1 MEFTPNVYF
10 DLDSL
15 TQSYNQFFNYQKQQ
29 NWEGLLSKPD
39 SVQIQQVFER
49 NVNDMRRMYIRFAL
63 PNRYTTNKY
72 ETGGIISSEPEKG
85 VYKMDTLKK
94 LLTLIPDG
102 QKKPASNMKVLYFGA
117 DKMLLKSA
125 DDPMAPTLTCRR
137 VE

>member
-1 MEFTPNVYF
+1 MVGFILSASVSNCQTLPGNWKFARMEFTPNVYF

-102 QKKPASNMKVLYFGA
+102 QKNLQAI
-117 DKMLLKSA
+117 
-125 DDPMAPTLTCRR
+125 
-137 VE
+137 